1 MKIVEKLKKGVLHVI
16 SEHAVSIGLYGL
28 LTIIEVIFMGQSIG
42 DNTVLSK
49 ILEYIQSILLTAS
62 ISALLC
68 ESIHLYRKDRIEGT
82 NTKKIII
89 FIVIM
94 CSGILTSI
102 LNIAVD
108 GSSFSYDFYS
118 VASNGFFNR
127 LYSSILVLYICLI
140 IFFCYKRSK
149 ESFEMYVAKAFCGVM
164 KAELVYAILAIGSI
178 LIIEIIDV
186 LLFELWRYDVLERV
200 ELFLVGFVAYPCAI
214 AGISD
219 TDNEISRFGKAILS
233 YVFVALLSI
242 ADVIIYIYI
251 FKIIVTW
258 TFPSNEVFGILTTLF
273 AFGICIWT
281 MAYGCAKGVFKK
293 IAGLLPFFYAPFI
306 ILQIMCLGLRI
317 SQYGFTT
324 SRYMGMMLI
333 IFELIYMVLYA
344 VRFCCQKDIVSHSLF
359 VLSALVIV
367 TLLVP
372 IVNSRSIVLI
382 SQKTKIEKYLSGI
395 DADETTISE
404 AASAYN
410 VIWDEGGEAGRKYL
424 DSRLSKAQ
432 LEALNDQDEHLRSTR
447 HNFNVNLHNYDI
459 TKIDT
464 SSADTV
470 YIIDQAMSDTED
482 HIDTAAIN
490 ICDDSEEVLATLDI
504 RSRVNAI
511 IKKYKDGASND
522 ELSKSLGHEYIT
534 IEGYSF
540 IPTSLV
546 ISGTYDE
553 EGKEETIIT
562 YVEIR
567 GYLLK

>member
-1 MKIVEKLKKGVLHVI
+1 MKIVEKLKKGLLHVI

-68 ESIHLYRKDRIEGT
+68 ESIHLYRKDRIGGT

-242 ADVIIYIYI
+242 ADVIIYLYI
-251 FKIIVTW
+251 FKIIITW

-306 ILQIMCLGLRI
+306 ILQMMCLGLRI

-324 SRYMGMMLI
+324 SRYIGMMLI
-333 IFELIYMVLYA
+333 IFELIYMVMYA

-359 VLSALVIV
+359 VISALVIV

-395 DADETTISE
+395 DVDETTISE

-432 LEALNDQDEHLRSTR
+432 LEALNDQDEHLR
-447 HNFNVNLHNYDI
+447 
-459 TKIDT
+459 
-464 SSADTV
+464 
-470 YIIDQAMSDTED
+470 
-482 HIDTAAIN
+482 
-490 ICDDSEEVLATLDI
+490 
-504 RSRVNAI
+504 
-511 IKKYKDGASND
+511 
-522 ELSKSLGHEYIT
+522 
-534 IEGYSF
+534 
-540 IPTSLV
+540 
-546 ISGTYDE
+546 
-553 EGKEETIIT
+553 
-562 YVEIR
+562 
-567 GYLLK
+567 

>member
-28 LTIIEVIFMGQSIG
+28 LTIIEVILIDQNIG
-42 DNTVLSK
+42 DNTVLTEL
-49 ILEYIQSILLTAS
+49 LEYVQSILLTAS

-68 ESIHLYRKDRIEGT
+68 ESIHLYRKDRIEGA
-82 NTKKIII
+82 NTKKIVL
-89 FIVIM
+89 FIAIM

-108 GSSFSYDFYS
+108 GSSFSYGFNNA
-118 VASNGFFNR
+118 ASNGFFNR
-127 LYSSILVLYICLI
+127 LYSCILVLYLCLI

-200 ELFLVGFVAYPCAI
+200 EIFLVGFVAYPCAI

-233 YVFVALLSI
+233 YVFVSLLSI
-242 ADVIIYIYI
+242 ADVIIYLYI
-251 FKIIVTW
+251 FKIIITW
-258 TFPSNEVFGILTTLF
+258 TFPSNEVFGILTALF

-306 ILQIMCLGLRI
+306 ILQMMCLGLRI

-324 SRYMGMMLI
+324 SRYIGMMLI

-344 VRFCCQKDIVSHSLF
+344 VRFCCQKDIVAHSLF

-372 IVNSRSIVLI
+372 IVNARSIVLI
-382 SQKTKIEKYLSGI
+382 SQKPKIEKYLSGI
-395 DADETTISE
+395 DVDETTISE

-432 LEALNDQDEHLRSTR
+432 LEALNDQDEHIRSTR
-447 HNFNVNLHNYDI
+447 HNFNVYLHNYDI

-470 YIIDQAMSDTED
+470 YIIDQDMSDSED
-482 HIDTAAIN
+482 HIDTAAIK
-490 ICDDSEEVLATLDI
+490 IYDDSEEVLATLDI

-511 IKKYKDGASND
+511 IKKYKDGASD
-522 ELSKSLGHEYIT
+522 EELSKSLGHEYIT
-534 IEGYSF
+534 IEGYRF
-540 IPTSLV
+540 IPTALE
-546 ISGTYDE
+546 IRGTYDE

-562 YVEIR
+562 SVEIR